1 MVARI
6 PIEIQILAIAVV
18 VDLLFGD
25 PPNKIHPTAWIGIT
39 ISWLDKISPQSNRDR
54 FMYGLVIVVLIPA
67 LWSGLSYII
76 AQSISNINPI
86 AHVIVAGLILKTTF
100 SIRMLHRTASS
111 IKTLLM
117 QDNIT
122 QVRIQMSSLVSRDT
136 RFMTKPQA
144 TAATIE
150 SVSENITDS
159 FVGPILAFAL
169 FGLPGAVAYRAINT
183 LDSMIGYRGK
193 YEYLGKPSAKL
204 DDFINLIPARLSACL
219 LLISS
224 IFLPGQSFTQAWK
237 IMRRDHSRTASPNAG
252 WTMSVIAGSLG
263 ILLEK
268 EGQYQLG
275 EAKKAIE
282 PKDISRTIQSMYFSS
297 IFTIITA
304 SAIIMVIH
312 GGL

>member
-39 ISWLDKISPQSNRDR
+39 ISWLEKISPQSNRDR
-54 FMYGLVIVVLIPA
+54 VMYGLVIVVLIPA
-67 LWSGLSYII
+67 LWAGLSYII
-76 AQSISNINPI
+76 DQSISNINPI

-100 SIRMLHRTASS
+100 SMRMLHRTALS

-136 RFMTKPQA
+136 RFMTKSQA

-183 LDSMIGYRGK
+183 LDSMIGYHGK

-219 LLISS
+219 LLTSA
-224 IFLPGQSFTQAWK
+224 IFLPGQSCTQAWK
-237 IMRRDHSRTASPNAG
+237 IMRRDHARTASPNAG
-252 WTMSVIAGSLG
+252 WTMSVMAGSLG

-268 EGQYQLG
+268 EDQYQLG
-275 EAKKAIE
+275 DAKKTIE

-304 SAIIMVIH
+304 SVIIMVIH